1 MLPRA
6 ACISRPPCTISMDL
20 PGHSTNAV
28 ARVFLSTGSHRQSR
42 ITGCPNLNAFVSHL
56 RITECCAAAA
66 DAAAAAAAAAQ
77 QQQAERRNNVA
88 CATSDGDH
96 SIQAILCLQIWFRCC
111 TASTARAEVFWS
123 CIEETL
129 LTSRECLLPSNASAP
144 CHG

>member
-6 ACISRPPCTISMDL
+6 ACIYRGLLAPSQWI
-20 PGHSTNAV
+20 
-28 ARVFLSTGSHRQSR
+28 SHRPQHKRSGSRLPFDRQSSSV
-42 ITGCPNLNAFVSHL
+42 TGCPNLNAFVSHL